1 MELMN
6 KNETAK
12 YLRISVG
19 GVNRRLAR
27 GELIATKI
35 GGLVFSVKKL
45 STSLS
50 ETVSAATPTSSAT
63 PGESQDSKLRK
74 LTT

>member
-6 KNETAK
+6 KDEAAK

-27 GELIATKI
+27 GELIPTRI
-35 GGLVFSVKKL
+35 GSLVFFRKETLDRFIRNCEEKGRRQARQRRENRH
-45 STSLS
+45 SLS
-50 ETVSAATPTSSAT
+50 VEHQT
-63 PGESQDSKLRK
+63 
-74 LTT
+74 

>member
-19 GVNRRLAR
+19 DVNRRLAR

-50 ETVSAATPTSSAT
+50 ETVSARDA
-63 PGESQDSKLRK
+63 DKLGDAGRITG
-74 LTT
+74 LQA

>member
-50 ETVSAATPTSSAT
+50 ETVSARDA
-63 PGESQDSKLRK
+63 DKLGDAGRITG
-74 LTT
+74 LQA